1 MAEHRN
7 YTAISEFRV
16 INRRKLLKCP
26 DLNHYLKISVSPD
39 STMSNEEYLTVTVS
53 GVVTPSSSDWVAM
66 ISPSSSNVTDCP
78 LSEAYYAQTGDLS
91 DLPLLCQYPV
101 KAQYVSNDPDYLNC
115 TKKECQKRV
124 FRRCVVATCSGS
136 LTFHVIN
143 IRTNIEF
150 VFFAGGFDTPC
161 ILTWLLLLPSP
172 AKDFGWHD
180 PGFIHTAV
188 MIGLQPSSTFSYRY
202 GSDSIGWSNQT
213 QFRTPPAG
221 GSDGL
226 YFIVYGDMGKTPFDS
241 SVEHY
246 IQPGSLSV
254 IKAVTD
260 EVNSVNVD
268 SIFHIG
274 DISYATGF
282 LVEWDFFLELIN
294 PVASQVTY
302 MTAIGNHERDYVD
315 SGLGMAM
322 GRYGS
327 GFTPP
332 RSAPTHL
339 ETRPKNP
346 IYCPAPSTLTD
357 PDPDPDPKI
366 RLSRF
371 SRSPWSRIT
380 EAARRSPR
388 TRRVGVGPS
397 SSALLVFHHRQDS
410 ERIVDRPCPMNHG
423 AEVALVFQSQIR
435 GECGVAYETYFP
447 MPTPAKDKPWYSI
460 EQASV
465 HFTVISTEHDWS
477 VNSEQAQTHVYFFK
491 LKLQRKAW
499 PVVTTIMLRRV
510 VVAMEGQV
518 DDVC

>member
-26 DLNHYLKISVSPD
+26 DLNPYLKISVSPD

-101 KAQYVSNDPDYLNC
+101 KV
-115 TKKECQKRV
+115 
-124 FRRCVVATCSGS
+124 
-136 LTFHVIN
+136 
-143 IRTNIEF
+143 
-150 VFFAGGFDTPC
+150 
-161 ILTWLLLLPSP
+161 LLLPSP

-315 SGLGMAM
+315 SGSV
-322 GRYGS
+322 YITPDS
-327 GFTPP
+327 G
-332 RSAPTHL
+332 
-339 ETRPKNP
+339 E
-346 IYCPAPSTLTD
+346 
-357 PDPDPDPKI
+357 
-366 RLSRF
+366 
-371 SRSPWSRIT
+371 
-380 EAARRSPR
+380 
-388 TRRVGVGPS
+388 
-397 SSALLVFHHRQDS
+397 
-410 ERIVDRPCPMNHG
+410 
-423 AEVALVFQSQIR
+423 
-435 GECGVAYETYFP
+435 ECGVAYETYFP

-465 HFTVISTEHDWS
+465 HFTVISTEHNWHRPMYTSSNADTSVDKRFVNAVEPLLLEYKVDLAFFGHVHNYERTCAVYQGECKAMPTKDANGVDTYNNSNYSAPVQAVIGMAGFALDNFTTDVSVGLGLEVVESCRSRPGGGGAVSISAWRRGSRPRGGGAMPELHDSPAPWKPRTICIKIHFDW
-477 VNSEQAQTHVYFFK
+477 VFAEAHQLEDLF
-491 LKLQRKAW
+491 
-499 PVVTTIMLRRV
+499 
-510 VVAMEGQV
+510 MEPWVEATCGGGGEI
-518 DDVC
+518 